1 MNEKEFQKFMKRYDK
16 FKKNNLPTLFYDE
29 ERRTREYVYKP
40 EYKTWDGTAYHQDI
54 KVFDNITEALSDVTY
69 ASFYYSYSCR
79 FGLNENNEKVSLHTH
94 AHSFDEVVRDLYDYP
109 ESFKISKA
117 EEEFYSKQEL
127 GYLKRVQKY
136 LLFIGMKDN
145 DFKSKNTRYRNKL
158 HKKYGHAII
167 HKYPKKTINDIL
179 LDKCNFRVTEWYDS
193 SIYDKDIDPFDALII
208 DDDYDFRLYVKY
220 VHWEVKK
227 YKEIKDIYEI
237 KNFKD
242 NDNVVVTY
250 FEILEKF

>member
-1 MNEKEFQKFMKRYDK
+1 M
-16 FKKNNLPTLFYDE
+16 
-29 ERRTREYVYKP
+29 
-40 EYKTWDGTAYHQDI
+40 
-54 KVFDNITEALSDVTY
+54 
-69 ASFYYSYSCR
+69 
-79 FGLNENNEKVSLHTH
+79 
-94 AHSFDEVVRDLYDYP
+94 
-109 ESFKISKA
+109 
-117 EEEFYSKQEL
+117 
-127 GYLKRVQKY
+127 KRVQKY

-179 LDKCNFRVTEWYDS
+179 LGKCNFRVTEWYDS

-227 YKEIKDIYEI
+227 YKEIKIERWSS
-237 KNFKD
+237 N
-242 NDNVVVTY
+242 
-250 FEILEKF
+250 

>member
-1 MNEKEFQKFMKRYDK
+1 M
-16 FKKNNLPTLFYDE
+16 L
-29 ERRTREYVYKP
+29 V
-40 EYKTWDGTAYHQDI
+40 
-54 KVFDNITEALSDVTY
+54 
-69 ASFYYSYSCR
+69 SCR